1 MSEPTPLTITPSFSI
16 LAVTSPSESGPSV
29 ILLTEYN
36 CSFELLL
43 TIFSIAL
50 NVASTGPPPLD
61 SLLKFLPFFSRTTS
75 ECGSELESLDDLM
88 LIKL

>member
-16 LAVTSPSESGPSV
+16 LAVTSPSESVPSV

-50 NVASTGPPPLD
+50 NSD
-61 SLLKFLPFFSRTTS
+61 KSYETS
-75 ECGSELESLDDLM
+75 SITSSYGCNCGS
-88 LIKL
+88 LILLIDIIIILSVNSMANG